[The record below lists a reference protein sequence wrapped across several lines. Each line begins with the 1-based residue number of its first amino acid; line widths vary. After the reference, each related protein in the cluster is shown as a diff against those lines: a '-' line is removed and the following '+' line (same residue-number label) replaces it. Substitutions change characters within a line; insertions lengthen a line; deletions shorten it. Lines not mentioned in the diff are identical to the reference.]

1 MNVKIYL
8 NNAVIKVDKR
18 IMVAIFKGCR
28 RTLKAKDKLNVL
40 FATYHSLTDFS
51 RKRVG
56 PCAVARQVKL
66 SPSTV
71 TRLLQ
76 LFEMHDFDVG
86 RFLPRRKP
94 PGRPRKVI
102 GSPEIEREL
111 LSTDCLTKWAH
122 LTILKRCEKIWR
134 EYRVRVGRH
143 KLTLF
148 YQRNNIR
155 CKTARAKYYPHG
167 KNLQLLEARRIEFA
181 MRMTEYIFEG
191 QPIIYCDETS
201 FRGDRPQKK
210 AWFYK
215 DRRFEVPVPKG
226 TVRGFS
232 VYGAVG
238 ECIRGNCFYSEVHD
252 STNAADFTGFIRN
265 LATQLVPAPNGVKP
279 VIVLDNHSAH
289 KGPDRVEL
297 MEQFFRIEYI
307 PVYSSPLNG
316 PIESVWSVLKPKCLS
331 KFTKIMLRKQSTRA
345 ACIQAV
351 EKEIQ
356 AIGRQTFVNL
366 LRAHYNDLGE
376 LIEKIDTDYIYPL
389 PYDGNNN
396 D

>member
-1 MNVKIYL
+1 
-8 NNAVIKVDKR
+8 
-18 IMVAIFKGCR
+18 
-28 RTLKAKDKLNVL
+28 
-40 FATYHSLTDFS
+40 
-51 RKRVG
+51 
-56 PCAVARQVKL
+56 
-66 SPSTV
+66 
-71 TRLLQ
+71 
-76 LFEMHDFDVG
+76 MHGFDVG
-86 RFLPRRKP
+86 RFLPRRRP

-102 GSPEIEREL
+102 GSPAVEREL
-111 LSTDCLTKWAH
+111 LSTDCLTNWAH
-122 LTILKRCEKIWR
+122 LTIAKRCAKIWKDFK
-134 EYRVRVGRH
+134 VRVGRH

-155 CKTARAKYYPHG
+155 CKATKAKYYPHG
-167 KNLQLLEARRIEFA
+167 RNLELLEARRMEFA

-210 AWFYK
+210 TWFYK
-215 DRRFEVPVPKG
+215 DRRFEVPVPQG
-226 TVRGFS
+226 TVRGFT

-238 ECIRGNCFYSEVHD
+238 ECIRGNCFYSEIHD
-252 STNAADFTGFIRN
+252 STNQEDFTGFIRN
-265 LATQLVPAPNGVKP
+265 LAAQLVPAPNGVKP

-289 KGPDRVEL
+289 KGAGRVEL
-297 MEQFFRIEYI
+297 LEQFFRIEYT

-331 KFTKIMLRKQSTRA
+331 KFTKIMLRRRSSRA

-356 AIGRQTFVNL
+356 RIGRQTFVNL

-376 LIEKIDTDYIYPL
+376 LIAKIETHYVLPL
-389 PYDGNNN
+389 PAN
-396 D
+396 DNRQS